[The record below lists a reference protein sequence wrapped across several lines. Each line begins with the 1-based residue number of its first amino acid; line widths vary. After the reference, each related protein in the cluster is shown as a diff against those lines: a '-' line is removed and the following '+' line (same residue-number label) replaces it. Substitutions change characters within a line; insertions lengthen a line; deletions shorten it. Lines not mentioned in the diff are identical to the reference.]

1 MTSNIET
8 ASEAIGENATVE
20 SEVLVL
26 QCDQI
31 IKEYKIGP
39 QPIRVLDELNF
50 SLRSGDWVSIVGA
63 SGSGKTTLLNM
74 LAGLDSATK
83 GKVEW
88 AGQDISLLS
97 ERDLGE
103 LRNQHLGFV
112 YQFHHLLAEFNAL
125 ENVCM
130 PLWIQGMNKKMAK
143 EKSLSML
150 AQVGL
155 ESRALHKPAELS
167 GGERQRVAI
176 ARALITQP
184 AMVLLDEPTG
194 NLDSQTAEEIQ
205 TLLKTLNQE
214 LKTAFVVVTHDLVFA
229 ELAKQSYRLDQG
241 KLTQI

>member
-1 MTSNIET
+1 MTSDIET
-8 ASEAIGENATVE
+8 MNESVNELSTMEN
-20 SEVLVL
+20 EVLVL
-26 QCDQI
+26 QCDQL

-39 QPIRVLDELNF
+39 QPIRVLDQLNF

-74 LAGLDSATK
+74 LAGLDSATD

-88 AGQDISLLS
+88 AGQDISQLS
-97 ERDLGE
+97 ESDLGTF
-103 LRNQHLGFV
+103 RNTHLGFV

-130 PLWIQGMNKKMAK
+130 PLWIQGMNKQSAK
-143 EKSLSML
+143 EFALSML
-150 AQVGL
+150 KQVGL

-176 ARALITQP
+176 ARALITKP

-214 LKTAFVVVTHDLVFA
+214 LKTAFVVVTHDLAFA
-229 ELAKQSYRLDQG
+229 DLAKQSYRLDQG
-241 KLTQI
+241 RLAPI